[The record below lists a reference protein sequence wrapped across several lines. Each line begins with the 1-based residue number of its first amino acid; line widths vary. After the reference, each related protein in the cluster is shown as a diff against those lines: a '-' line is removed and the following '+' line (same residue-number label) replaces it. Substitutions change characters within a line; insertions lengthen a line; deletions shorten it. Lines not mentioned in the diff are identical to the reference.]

1 MTIKVS
7 DIYDYLQSIAPLEL
21 QMDFDNAGIQVGS
34 LHQEVNKVLVA
45 LDITNAVIDEAIA
58 LGTELIVSHHP
69 LIFGGLN
76 NVTAEGKGAKT
87 LRLARAGISAISMHT
102 NLDIAPGGVN
112 DVLIELLGA
121 NSAQGLDAANC
132 GRVGE
137 LPEAMEFMDFAKM
150 CREKLNV
157 QGMRYYNAGKPVKR
171 LAVMGGAGG
180 DEVQAAFEKGCDTY
194 VTADVK
200 YHQFLLAE
208 ELGINLIDADHFCT
222 ENPIVPV
229 LGRMIK
235 ENFPELEV
243 TVSKVHHQIVSTL

>member
-7 DIYDYLQSIAPLEL
+7 EIYDFLKTISPLEL
-21 QMDFDNAGIQVGS
+21 QMDFDNSGIQVGS
-34 LHQEVNKVLVA
+34 LCQEVNKVLVA

-58 LGTELIVSHHP
+58 LGAELIVSHHP

-87 LRLARAGISAISMHT
+87 LRLAQANISAISMHT

-121 NSAQGLDAANC
+121 KSEDGLDTENC

-137 LPEAMEFMDFAKM
+137 LPESMEFMDFAKI
-150 CREKLNV
+150 CRDRLNV
-157 QGMRYYNAGKPVKR
+157 QGLRYYSAGKPVKR
-171 LAVMGGAGG
+171 LAVMGGSGG
-180 DEVQAAFEKGCDTY
+180 DEIQAAFEKGCDTY

-229 LGRMIK
+229 LKRRLN
-235 ENFPELEV
+235 ERFPQIEV
-243 TVSKVHHQIVSTL
+243 DVSKTHHQIVSAL